1 MIELKITIEAALAL
15 LLDRI
20 KVETEMRHK
29 SNDISKF
36 ARFEDLSY
44 KHQIKIVEAAIFDTI
59 FLLPVDIISQRS
71 NLSLIITETVKSLYK
86 VFRKEEYLLYNKQQ
100 ADKIINYIYN
110 YFTSH
115 LKNDRF
121 KNN

>member
-1 MIELKITIEAALAL
+1 MIELKITVEAALAM

-29 SNDISKF
+29 SNDISRF

-59 FLLPVDIISQRS
+59 FLLPVDIITQKS
-71 NLSLIITETVKSLYK
+71 NLSMIISETVKSLYK
-86 VFRKEEYLLYNKQQ
+86 VFRKEEYLLYNKKQ
-100 ADKIINYIYN
+100 ADKIINYIYS

-115 LKNDRF
+115 LNDDRF